1 MKLSGLFK
9 IAYKDSRKER
19 GRLFLFMSSI
29 IMGVAA
35 LVAINAFNY
44 NLVEDIDDQ
53 AKSLLGAD
61 IVYSSNKPFPE
72 QIDSTIKALSEEG
85 SSQAE
90 ILSMAYLPSKNES
103 QFVRIRALKGNFP
116 YYGKLLSEPVKAA
129 EIFRTNPEALVDES
143 MMLQYG
149 IEPGDSIRLG
159 KKMFSIA
166 GALKNNFGNV
176 DIGSGFAPSV
186 YISKDYL
193 AETALIQPGSLVDY
207 TYFQKIDDNYP
218 IEEWAKDQNDYF
230 RDNGVRIETV
240 EGQKESLEEAFSS
253 MNNFLNLIA
262 LVSLLL
268 ACVGV
273 ASSVLIYVKKKMNS
287 IAILRC
293 LGMKGGKSFSVYF
306 IQILSFSVLSVLIG
320 VIIGSM
326 IQILL
331 PLIFG
336 PFLPYEV
343 DTELSWRAIGE
354 GAVVGLMITI
364 LFALIPLIRIRKVS
378 PLMTLRMNVSTGE
391 KNDPLVWLV
400 YSGIAILL
408 FGFLWLLTRSIQDA
422 SIYFGG
428 LGVAF
433 VILFM
438 ISKFVVWSVRKFF
451 PRKWNFLFRQG
462 LSNLYRPNNQ
472 TQTLIVSI
480 GLGTAILTTL
490 FIIQGLI
497 LKNVTD
503 MGAGN
508 QPNMILFG
516 IETRQK
522 DDISKLT
529 KEYDLPVLQETPI
542 VTMQLAGW
550 KGRSKDEWLSD
561 TTRTARRWAINREAR
576 VSFVDTVP
584 ENDELLRGIYTGHV
598 NPGDSIFISLAEG
611 YAESM
616 DVDLGDEMVWNV
628 QGMLMKTYVGSIR
641 KINFRK
647 LETRFF
653 ILFPTGVLERAP
665 QFHVLV
671 TKSPDKETTASY
683 RNEVVKAFP
692 NVSVIDLESILVTL
706 NSVLDKLAY
715 AIRFMAVFSILIGI
729 IVLISSLFLSKFQ
742 RIQESVLMRTIGAS
756 RKQILTI
763 SLIEYGLL
771 GSLASLTG
779 ILIAM
784 AASFGLVKFVFEL
797 NFSIP
802 FIPIIIIFL
811 LVSGITM
818 MIGYFNSREV
828 INKSPLEVL
837 RKEVT

>member
-1 MKLSGLFK
+1 
-9 IAYKDSRKER
+9 
-19 GRLFLFMSSI
+19 
-29 IMGVAA
+29 MGVAA

-44 NLVEDIDDQ
+44 NLVADIDDQ

-72 QIDSTIKALSEEG
+72 QIDSTIMVLSDEG

-116 YYGKLLSEPVKAA
+116 YYGELLSEPAGAA
-129 EIFRTNPEALVDES
+129 EIFRTRPEALIDES

-159 KKMFSIA
+159 KKMFAIA

-176 DIGSGFAPSV
+176 DIGSGFALSV

-193 AETALIQPGSLVDY
+193 EETALIQPGSLVDY
-207 TYFQKIDDNYP
+207 TYFQKIDDNFP
-218 IEEWAKDQNDYF
+218 IEEWAKNQNDNF
-230 RDNGVRIETV
+230 RDKGVRIETV
-240 EGQKESLEEAFSS
+240 EGQKENLEEAFSS

-293 LGMKGGKSFSVYF
+293 LGMKGSESFSVYF
-306 IQILSFSVLSVLIG
+306 IQIFSFSVLSVLIG

-336 PFLPYEV
+336 PFLPYAVET
-343 DTELSWRAIGE
+343 DLSWRAIGE
-354 GAVVGLMITI
+354 GAAVGLMITI
-364 LFALIPLIRIRKVS
+364 LFALVPLIRIRKVS
-378 PLMTLRMNVSTGE
+378 PLMTLRMNLSNQE

-400 YSGIAILL
+400 YAGIGVLL
-408 FGFLWLLTRSIQDA
+408 LGFLWLLTGSLQDA
-422 SIYFGG
+422 GMYFGG
-428 LGVAF
+428 LCVAF
-433 VILFM
+433 VILFL
-438 ISKFVVWSVRKFF
+438 ISKLVVWSVRKFF

-472 TQTLIVSI
+472 TQTLVVSI

-497 LKNVTD
+497 IKNVMD

-522 DDISKLT
+522 EDVSKLT

-584 ENDELLRGIYTGHV
+584 ENDELLRGTFTGHV
-598 NPGDSIFISLAEG
+598 DPGDSIFISLADG

-671 TKSPDKETTASY
+671 TKSPDKETTATY
-683 RNEVVKAFP
+683 RNEVVKSFP

-706 NSVLDKLAY
+706 NNVLEKLAY

-729 IVLISSLFLSKFQ
+729 IVLISSLFLSKYQ

-756 RKQILTI
+756 RKQILAI

-779 ILIAM
+779 IFIAL

-797 NFSIP
+797 NFSVP
-802 FIPIIIIFL
+802 FVPIIIIFL
-811 LVSGITM
+811 LVTGITM

-828 INKSPLEVL
+828 ISKSPLEVL
-837 RKEVT
+837 RKEVS

>member
-1 MKLSGLFK
+1 MRLRNILK
-9 IAYKDSRKER
+9 IAFKDSRKER

-44 NLVEDIDDQ
+44 NLVSDIDEQ

-61 IVYSSNKPFPE
+61 IVYSSNKPFPDS
-72 QIDSTIKALSEEG
+72 IDSIINEVSDELA
-85 SSQAE
+85 SQAE

-103 QFVRIRALKGNFP
+103 QFVRIKALKGNFP
-116 YYGKLLSEPVKAA
+116 YYGELLTEPKEATS
-129 EIFRTNPEALVDES
+129 IFRVQPEALVDES

-149 IEPGDSIRLG
+149 ISVGDSIRLG
-159 KKMFSIA
+159 KKMFAIA
-166 GALKNNFGNV
+166 GALKNNFGSV
-176 DIGSGFAPSV
+176 DIGSGFAPGV

-193 AETALIQPGSLVDY
+193 DETGLIQPGSLVDY
-207 TYFQKIDDNYP
+207 TYFQKVQNDFA
-218 IEEWAKDQNDYF
+218 IEDWKQEQNDYF

-240 EGQKESLEEAFSS
+240 EGQKENLKEAFSS

-293 LGMKGGKSFSVYF
+293 LGMKGRESFSVYF
-306 IQILSFSVLSVLIG
+306 FQILAFSIISVLIG
-320 VIIGSM
+320 VLLGSIIQM
-326 IQILL
+326 LL

-343 DTELSWRAIGE
+343 NTTLSWRAMGE
-354 GAVVGLMITI
+354 GAAVGLLITI
-364 LFALIPLIRIRKVS
+364 LFALVPLIRIRNVS
-378 PLMTLRMNVSTGE
+378 PLMTLRMNMGAGD

-400 YSGIAILL
+400 YSGIGIIL
-408 FGFLWLLTRSIQDA
+408 FGFLWLLTGSIQDA
-422 SIYFGG
+422 GMYFGG
-428 LGVAF
+428 LMGAF
-433 VILFM
+433 IVLFL
-438 ISKFVVWSVRKFF
+438 ISKLVVWGVRKFF

-497 LKNVTD
+497 LKNVAD

-508 QPNMILFG
+508 QPNIILFG

-522 DDISKLT
+522 DDLSKLT
-529 KEYDLPVLQETPI
+529 KEYELPVLQETPI

-550 KGRSKDEWLSD
+550 KGRSKEEWLSD

-576 VSFVDTVP
+576 VSFTDTVP
-584 ENDELLRGIYTGHV
+584 ENDELIRGTYTGRV
-598 NPGDSIFISLAEG
+598 NTGDSIFISLAEG

-671 TKSPDKETTASY
+671 TKSPDKETTANY

-706 NSVLDKLAY
+706 NSVLNKLAY
-715 AIRFMAVFSILIGI
+715 AIRFMAIFSILIGV

-779 ILIAM
+779 ILIAL
-784 AASFGLVKFVFEL
+784 AASFGLVKFVFEF
-797 NFSIP
+797 NFSVP
-802 FIPIIIIFL
+802 FIPILIIFI
-811 LVSGITM
+811 LVTALTM
-818 MIGYFNSREV
+818 IIGYANSREV
-828 INKSPLEVL
+828 ISKSPLEVL